1 MQVPRSPNAEDRA
14 AIKAEFKLEDA
25 EEAHLWMVVDRV
37 IQECTRHASFERTE
51 PSRKER
57 VKALRDLQR
66 DVERL
71 KKTFELSA
79 PVLRD
84 LLRKTTYADLGGF
97 FTSDALNEIAQQWVG
112 PELQFS
118 LLQRAVTR
126 KYDRLNPAE
135 VDRLTIDGRREVG
148 RDYGRQLVGSVL
160 TAISKPVSSQVELER
175 AFRGGRKPD
184 LYRNYLIQELGRS
197 CPAIL
202 GRNATTTKSGRFVML
217 CEWVIDAVG
226 YDSTGVDKAVPR
238 ILKNADLIAASPRK
252 ESKKA

>member
-1 MQVPRSPNAEDRA
+1 MQVPRSPSAEDRA

-25 EEAHLWMVVDRV
+25 QEARLWKVVDRV
-37 IQECTRHASFERTE
+37 IEECTGDASFKRTA
-51 PSRKER
+51 PGRKDR

-66 DVERL
+66 DVGRL
-71 KKTFELSA
+71 KKTFERSA
-79 PVLRD
+79 PVLHGL
-84 LLRKTTYADLGGF
+84 LLRTTYADLDGL
-97 FTSDALNEIAQQWVG
+97 FTSYEVSGGMRPPMRPPMRPLQKGGMHSSRTIYG
-112 PELQFS
+112 P
-118 LLQRAVTR
+118 
-126 KYDRLNPAE
+126 
-135 VDRLTIDGRREVG
+135 
-148 RDYGRQLVGSVL
+148 QLVDSVL
-160 TAISKPVSSQVELER
+160 AAISKPVSSQLELER
-175 AFRGGRKPD
+175 ANRGGRKPD

-252 ESKKA
+252 QSKKA

>member
-1 MQVPRSPNAEDRA
+1 
-14 AIKAEFKLEDA
+14 
-25 EEAHLWMVVDRV
+25 
-37 IQECTRHASFERTE
+37 
-51 PSRKER
+51 
-57 VKALRDLQR
+57 
-66 DVERL
+66 L

-79 PVLRD
+79 PVLQD
-84 LLRKTTYADLGGF
+84 LLRKTTYADLGGL
-97 FTSDALNEIAQQWVG
+97 FTSDALNEIAQQRVC
-112 PELQFS
+112 PELEFRIFS
-118 LLQRAVTR
+118 KPVRPRGGLF
-126 KYDRLNPAE
+126 NPAE
-135 VDRLTIDGRREVG
+135 VDRLTMDGRREVG
-148 RDYGRQLVGSVL
+148 KDYGRQLVGSVL

-238 ILKNADLIAASPRK
+238 ILKNADLLAASPRK
-252 ESKKA
+252 QSKKA